1 MWVNVKLD
9 SNLAVGTV
17 IKYDGASQLWTTAN
31 DGEGLIGVI
40 QNTPSQNEETLDW
53 TARAVFAGTT
63 YAIADQSIPDQGG
76 EFIVSNGRVYVG
88 ESTECGII
96 APLPRGQVS
105 RVADELVMVHIR

>member
-1 MWVNVKLD
+1 MWVNVKLE

-40 QNTPSQNEETLDW
+40 RDTPFQDEETLEW
-53 TARAVFAGTT
+53 FAKTVFAGTA

-76 EFIVSNGRVYVG
+76 EFIVINGRVYVG

-96 APLPRGQVS
+96 APLPRGQSS